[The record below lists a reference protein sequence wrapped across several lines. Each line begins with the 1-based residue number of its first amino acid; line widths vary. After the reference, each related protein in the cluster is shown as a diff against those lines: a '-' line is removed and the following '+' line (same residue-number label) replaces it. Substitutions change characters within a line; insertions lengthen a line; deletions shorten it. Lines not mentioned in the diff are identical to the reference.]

1 MSMFWGQNVNAGE
14 ENVNAGEKKMRRNVN
29 AMEHCRILV
38 ANVSCKSVA
47 NKPISC
53 EPFLGVSCTVIVD
66 RLLLFRGRYFHGF
79 LIFFIF

>member
-38 ANVSCKSVA
+38 ANVSC
-47 NKPISC
+47 
-53 EPFLGVSCTVIVD
+53 
-66 RLLLFRGRYFHGF
+66 
-79 LIFFIF
+79 

>member
-1 MSMFWGQNVNAGE
+1 MFWGQNVNAGE

-47 NKPISC
+47 NNVFEEKCQCYGAQPYFSCKRQLQISC
-53 EPFLGVSCTVIVD
+53 
-66 RLLLFRGRYFHGF
+66 
-79 LIFFIF
+79 